1 MSYKCGVNFLILKTN
16 YFWSN
21 RGIVCLIISVP
32 GPTLTQN
39 ILHGKKIFLDRVKKF
54 FVEIS
59 KMVLK
64 KKLKHLVKTYSFA
77 PYKT

>member
-39 ILHGKKIFLDRVKKF
+39 ILHGKKSDWILLKSFSWRFQKWC
-54 FVEIS
+54 
-59 KMVLK
+59 K
-64 KKLKHLVKTYSFA
+64 KKN
-77 PYKT
+77 

>member
-21 RGIVCLIISVP
+21 RGIVCLIISVL
-32 GPTLTQN
+32 GPTQTQN
-39 ILHGKKIFLDRVKKF
+39 ILHEKKICLDRVKKF

-64 KKLKHLVKTYSFA
+64 KN
-77 PYKT
+77 